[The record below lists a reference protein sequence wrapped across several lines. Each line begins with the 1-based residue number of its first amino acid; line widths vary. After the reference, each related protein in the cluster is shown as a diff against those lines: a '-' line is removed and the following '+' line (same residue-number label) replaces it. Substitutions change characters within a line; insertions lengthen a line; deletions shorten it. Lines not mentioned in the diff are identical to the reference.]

1 MYHANGNLILM
12 VESLIQ
18 IKSGIMINVDGS
30 VKNIIY
36 VKKIIFGI
44 LLHVVVKMVNI
55 KQIYFFS
62 IWVFFHEN
70 SWFTGHQGKEKSFCL
85 TPLYHFHPLYRHLEI
100 SWAITAESS
109 PLDIASSW
117 TVTKNLW
124 FPCGSC

>member
-36 VKKIIFGI
+36 VKKIIFGT

-62 IWVFFHEN
+62 IWFFFHEN
-70 SWFTGHQGKEKSFCL
+70 S
-85 TPLYHFHPLYRHLEI
+85 
-100 SWAITAESS
+100 
-109 PLDIASSW
+109 
-117 TVTKNLW
+117 
-124 FPCGSC
+124 